1 MAKYENFSPL
11 LDKTSEDIIYL
22 LSLDSR
28 QSISDLAR
36 TLHISR
42 RIVEQRYNKIFAKKY
57 VKPLLIANFANTLK
71 VTVFLKLV
79 PFDTKIL
86 EELKKIK
93 SLVKAKETLGQYDL
107 SLLFF
112 PKHKEE
118 LDTILHHINTLCHES
133 LQNID
138 VVFHEFEDTLGYKSF
153 CHKPL
158 FLSKYKMLTSQK
170 ITLGKQDFIVVEELL
185 RNPLASTKEIMN
197 QTQLGY
203 KTITDTLHKFK
214 EQASL
219 RFSVDPDYGK
229 LGLEFH
235 NLLVKINLGK
245 QSLFENN
252 IVRNQRVHWIKRGTG
267 SWDYI
272 LSIPAQSISEF
283 IDITRDIRATN
294 RESILQCSALI
305 SKIHVERK
313 L

>member
-118 LDTILHHINTLCHES
+118 LDTILHHINTLCH
-133 LQNID
+133 
-138 VVFHEFEDTLGYKSF
+138 
-153 CHKPL
+153 
-158 FLSKYKMLTSQK
+158 
-170 ITLGKQDFIVVEELL
+170 
-185 RNPLASTKEIMN
+185 
-197 QTQLGY
+197 
-203 KTITDTLHKFK
+203 
-214 EQASL
+214 
-219 RFSVDPDYGK
+219 
-229 LGLEFH
+229 
-235 NLLVKINLGK
+235 
-245 QSLFENN
+245 
-252 IVRNQRVHWIKRGTG
+252 
-267 SWDYI
+267 
-272 LSIPAQSISEF
+272 
-283 IDITRDIRATN
+283 
-294 RESILQCSALI
+294 
-305 SKIHVERK
+305 
-313 L
+313 